1 MAPDAGVNPALVARD
16 PQFALAAAAGPV
28 VWLSFALALGVRPD
42 PAWAFFAHP
51 AGFFGLAVAWPIAE
65 EGLFRGVIQPA
76 FARTRGGAREAW
88 GVTTAN
94 VATSVLFAV
103 AQLFAH
109 APAWALAA
117 VAPSLVFGYFRDR
130 YGSIVP
136 GTALHIFYNCGWFLI
151 LGT

>member
-1 MAPDAGVNPALVARD
+1 VNSAIVARD
-16 PQFALAAAAGPV
+16 PQFALATAAGPA
-28 VWLSFALALGVRPD
+28 VWLAFALALGVRPD
-42 PAWAFFAHP
+42 PAWTFFADP
-51 AGFFGLAVAWPIAE
+51 PGFLGVAVAWPLAE

-76 FARTRGGAREAW
+76 LMRTRGGAREAW

-94 VATSVLFAV
+94 AATSVLFAL

-109 APAWALAA
+109 APAWAAA
-117 VAPSLVFGYFRDR
+117 TVAPSLVFGYFRDR

-136 GTALHIFYNCGWFLI
+136 ATALHVFYSCGWFLT